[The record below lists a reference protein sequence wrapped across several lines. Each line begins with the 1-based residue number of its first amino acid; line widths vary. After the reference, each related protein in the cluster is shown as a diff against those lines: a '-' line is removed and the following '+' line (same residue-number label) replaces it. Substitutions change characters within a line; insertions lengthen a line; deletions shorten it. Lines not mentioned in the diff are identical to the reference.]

1 MQFPVNFQISPYN
14 INQGFFNSV
23 ETYAKRPDA
32 DPAKLQKISEVLNQY
47 GLRLDTGKG
56 IIGAKQV
63 PASEV
68 IDRNLKAL
76 DLPTDIGKVTNVSI
90 ADTAATKLGMNVDP
104 SEILRAVDTDYMKTK
119 TPSIKGLKTVAKVG
133 LGEAYFAPASIVM
146 DSYAGLTAPEMAL
159 NIATFGTGVPIK
171 DSIEKRKFL
180 NELDLGAAFNTAM
193 EKRRILKTAPKS
205 SIGDYTEEERKAIFA
220 SNVFDTGLGLK
231 RKAKRADDLEQMKT
245 DLQSGALEIK
255 DYTDVPEPEGIM
267 GIEPEL
273 IEIPEDLGFFNKAA
287 GQTPRGFLSQGG
299 IVQTRVGFA
308 AGSQGPIP
316 LRVLF
321 LIMDRLQNLKNS
333 TFSNYNSVRMFG
345 EQKGIKEVLSPYTN
359 IPEKNRLV
367 TAIEDATELKK
378 IMPEEYHSIL
388 DEIIKDS
395 QQFNFKTA
403 HDRTQAVIDTLPPN
417 LDFKQLPED
426 LFPLPNPENNAFI
439 LPKGYGKGTSFQ
451 TGRFRT
457 RTSVD
462 SFTGKGQREVYDTFD
477 EETGEFVEPG
487 KLVSKEPIEDELSEI
502 FANVGRPDETN

>member
-1 MQFPVNFQISPYN
+1 
-14 INQGFFNSV
+14 
-23 ETYAKRPDA
+23 
-32 DPAKLQKISEVLNQY
+32 
-47 GLRLDTGKG
+47 
-56 IIGAKQV
+56 
-63 PASEV
+63 
-68 IDRNLKAL
+68 
-76 DLPTDIGKVTNVSI
+76 
-90 ADTAATKLGMNVDP
+90 MNVDP

-119 TPSIKGLKTVAKVG
+119 TPSIKNLKTVAKIG

-231 RKAKRADDLEQMKT
+231 RKAKREDDLEQMKT
-245 DLQSGALEIK
+245 DLQSGALEVK

-378 IMPEEYHSIL
+378 IMPEEYHGIL

-417 LDFKQLPED
+417 LDFKQLPDD
-426 LFPLPNPENNAFI
+426 LFPMPNPENSAFI
-439 LPKGYGKGTSFQ
+439 LPKGYGKGTSFS
-451 TGRFRT
+451 TGRFKT

-462 SFTGKGQREVYDTFD
+462 TFSGKGTREVYDTFD

>member
-14 INQGFFNSV
+14 INQGFFNAV

-32 DPAKLQKISEVLNQY
+32 DPAKLQKISEVLKQY

-56 IIGAKQV
+56 IIGAKQI

-76 DLPTDIGKVTNVSI
+76 DLPIDIGKLPQNVSI

-119 TPSIKGLKTVAKVG
+119 TPSIKNLKTVAKIG

-231 RKAKRADDLEQMKT
+231 EK
-245 DLQSGALEIK
+245 
-255 DYTDVPEPEGIM
+255 
-267 GIEPEL
+267 
-273 IEIPEDLGFFNKAA
+273 
-287 GQTPRGFLSQGG
+287 
-299 IVQTRVGFA
+299 
-308 AGSQGPIP
+308 
-316 LRVLF
+316 
-321 LIMDRLQNLKNS
+321 
-333 TFSNYNSVRMFG
+333 
-345 EQKGIKEVLSPYTN
+345 QK
-359 IPEKNRLV
+359 EKMILNR
-367 TAIEDATELKK
+367 
-378 IMPEEYHSIL
+378 
-388 DEIIKDS
+388 
-395 QQFNFKTA
+395 
-403 HDRTQAVIDTLPPN
+403 
-417 LDFKQLPED
+417 
-426 LFPLPNPENNAFI
+426 
-439 LPKGYGKGTSFQ
+439 
-451 TGRFRT
+451 
-457 RTSVD
+457 
-462 SFTGKGQREVYDTFD
+462 
-477 EETGEFVEPG
+477 
-487 KLVSKEPIEDELSEI
+487 
-502 FANVGRPDETN
+502 